1 MAVPAAVAAA
11 AGRKEVIMS
20 RKDVIEFFD
29 RLAPGWDSHMVR
41 NENAITR
48 ILNNTGISEGKDVLD
63 VACGTGVLI
72 PDYLKRKVSSVT
84 AIDISPAMTAIARE
98 KFRDDERVKVICGD
112 VLEYQPE
119 HQFDCIVVY
128 NALPHFESP
137 EELVGVLSGMLKK
150 GAYLSIAHGMSF
162 EKLSRHHDGVSSD
175 VTNPLT
181 TAEKLGEIMSGY
193 LKVTAVISDDEMYQ
207 VAGIK
212 E

>member
-1 MAVPAAVAAA
+1 MVAAA
-11 AGRKEVIMS
+11 ADGRIGGYMS
-20 RKDVIEFFD
+20 KKTVIEFFD
-29 RLAPGWDSHMVR
+29 RLAPEWDSHMKR
-41 NENAITR
+41 NEKAICR
-48 ILNNTGISEGKDVLD
+48 ILDNACVSEGMDVFD

-72 PDYLKRKVSSVT
+72 PDYLGRNVNSVT
-84 AIDISPAMTAIARE
+84 AIDISPVMTQIAAE
-98 KFRDDERVKVICGD
+98 KFISDERVKVVCGD

-119 HQFDCIVVY
+119 HEFDCIMVY

-137 EELVGVLSGMLKK
+137 EELIRVLSGMLKK
-150 GAYLSIAHGMSF
+150 GGCLSIAHGMSF
-162 EKLSRHHDGVSSD
+162 AKLSRHHDGVSSD

-193 LKVTAVISDDEMYQ
+193 LKVKTVISDDEMYQ